1 MKKNKNVNSRMTKL
15 SGGLLAVVLAP
26 GAAFACACGCGVF
39 EVGTSSMLPEGP
51 GGMGFL
57 TYALQDQNQNWSDS
71 SKAPAANNGDKEIRT
86 DFMSAGLQYMFNGSW
101 GVEAELPFAYRN
113 FKTITANP
121 NVPAGTLASVNWF
134 SLGDIRIHAIYT
146 GFSPD
151 LSSGLDLGLRLPT
164 GSFSHENAWGDVD
177 RDSEIG
183 SGSTDIL
190 LGGFYRGNF
199 GPNQNFGWFAQVEAD
214 LPVLTQAD
222 YRPGFELDA
231 AAGVEYHG
239 FSLGRLKI
247 SPLAQVIV
255 SERTRDL
262 GNDAAGGAN
271 GGNDGVNSGYTRVL
285 LSPGIEFHLHPLVLY
300 ADVEVPVFEH
310 VTGNQLVAPALFKVS
325 LSYMF

>member
-1 MKKNKNVNSRMTKL
+1 MKKAGL
-15 SGGLLAVVLAP
+15 GLLAGVLAP
-26 GAAFACACGCGVF
+26 GAAWACACGCGVF
-39 EVGTSSMLPEGP
+39 EVGTSSMLPDGP
-51 GGMGFL
+51 GGMAFL
-57 TYALQDQNQNWSDS
+57 DYDFQDQNQNWSDS
-71 SKAPAANNGDKEIRT
+71 SKAPAANNGDREIRT
-86 DFMSAGLQYMFNGSW
+86 DFITAGLQYMFNPSW
-101 GVEAELPFAYRN
+101 GVQLELPFAYRN
-113 FKTITANP
+113 FKTVTANP
-121 NVPAGTLASVNWF
+121 NVPPNTLTSVNWF
-134 SLGDIRIHAIYT
+134 SLGDIRIKAIYT

-164 GSFSHENAWGDVD
+164 GSFSHENAYGDVD

-190 LGGFYRGNF
+190 LGGFYRGNLTQ
-199 GPNQNFGWFAQVEAD
+199 NQKWGWFAQAEAD

-231 AAGVEYHG
+231 AAGVDYQG
-239 FSLGRLKI
+239 LSLGRLNI

-271 GGNDGVNSGYTRVL
+271 DGNDGVNSGYTRVL
-285 LSPGIEFHLHPLVLY
+285 LSPGIEFHLHPVKLY
-300 ADVEVPVFEH
+300 ADMEVPVFEH
-310 VTGNQLVAPALFKVS
+310 VTGNQLVAPVLFKVS

>member
-1 MKKNKNVNSRMTKL
+1 MKDKKMNSQMKMAGL
-15 SGGLLAVVLAP
+15 GLLAGVLTP
-26 GAAFACACGCGVF
+26 GAAWACACGCGVF

-57 TYALQDQNQNWSDS
+57 TYAFQDQNQNWSDS
-71 SKAPAANNGDKEIRT
+71 SKAPAANNDDKEIRT
-86 DFMSAGLQYMFNGSW
+86 DFLSAGLQYMFNRDW
-101 GVEAELPFAYRN
+101 GIEAELPFAYRN
-113 FKTITANP
+113 FKTVTANP
-121 NVPAGTLASVNWF
+121 NVPAGTLASINWF

-151 LSSGLDLGLRLPT
+151 LTSGLDFGVRLPT

-183 SGSTDIL
+183 TGSTDIL
-190 LGGFYRGNF
+190 VGGFYRASLG
-199 GPNQNFGWFAQVEAD
+199 QAQKWDWFAQAEAD

-231 AAGVEYHG
+231 AAGVDYKG
-239 FSLGRLKI
+239 LSLGRLKI
-247 SPLAQVIV
+247 APLAQVIL

-271 GGNDGVNSGYTRVL
+271 DGNNGVNSGYTRVL
-285 LSPGIEFHLHPLVLY
+285 LSPGVEFHLHPVKLY
-300 ADVEVPVFEH
+300 ADVEIPVFAH
-310 VTGNQLVAPALFKVS
+310 VAGNQLVAPVLFKVN

>member
-1 MKKNKNVNSRMTKL
+1 
-15 SGGLLAVVLAP
+15 
-26 GAAFACACGCGVF
+26 
-39 EVGTSSMLPEGP
+39 VGTSSMLPDGP
-51 GGMGFL
+51 GGTAFL
-57 TYALQDQNQNWSDS
+57 DYAFQDQNQNWSDS
-71 SKAPAANNGDKEIRT
+71 SKAPAANNDDKEIRT
-86 DFMSAGLQYMFNGSW
+86 DFITAGLQYMFNRSW

-113 FKTITANP
+113 FKTVTANP
-121 NVPAGTLASVNWF
+121 NVPDGTLASINWF
-134 SLGDIRIHAIYT
+134 SLGDIRIKAVYT

-151 LSSGLDLGLRLPT
+151 LSSGLDLGVKLPT
-164 GSFSHENAWGDVD
+164 
-177 RDSEIG
+177 G

-190 LGGFYRGNF
+190 VGGFYRGNF
-199 GPNQNFGWFAQVEAD
+199 TWNQNFGWFAQAEAD

-239 FSLGRLKI
+239 FSFGRLNI

-271 GGNDGVNSGYTRVL
+271 GGNNGVNSGYTRVL
-285 LSPGIEFHLHPLVLY
+285 LSPGIEFHLHPVKLY
-300 ADVEVPVFEH
+300 ADVEVPVFAH
-310 VTGNQLVAPALFKVS
+310 VAGNQLVAPVLFKLN

>member
-1 MKKNKNVNSRMTKL
+1 
-15 SGGLLAVVLAP
+15 
-26 GAAFACACGCGVF
+26 
-39 EVGTSSMLPEGP
+39 MLPEGP

-57 TYALQDQNQNWSDS
+57 TYAFQDQNQNWSDS
-71 SKAPAANNGDKEIRT
+71 SKAPAANNDDKEIRT
-86 DFMSAGLQYMFNGSW
+86 DFMSAGLQYFFNSSW

-113 FKTITANP
+113 FKTVTANP
-121 NVPAGTLASVNWF
+121 NVPAGTLATINWF
-134 SLGDIRIHAIYT
+134 SLGDVRIHAIYT

-164 GSFSHENAWGDVD
+164 GSFSHENAYDDVD

-190 LGGFYRGNF
+190 LGGFHRGNL
-199 GPNQNFGWFAQVEAD
+199 GQNQNFGWFAQAEAD
-214 LPVLTQAD
+214 LPMLTQAD

-231 AAGVEYHG
+231 AAGVDYHG

-271 GGNDGVNSGYTRVL
+271 DGNNGKNSGYTRVL
-285 LSPGIEFHLHPLVLY
+285 LSPAIEFHLHPVLLY
-300 ADVEVPVFEH
+300 ADVEVPVFAH
-310 VTGNQLVAPALFKVS
+310 VTGNQLVAPILFKVN

>member
-1 MKKNKNVNSRMTKL
+1 MKNKRMNSQMKKAGL
-15 SGGLLAVVLAP
+15 GLLAGVLTP
-26 GAAFACACGCGVF
+26 GAAWACACGCGVF

-57 TYALQDQNQNWSDS
+57 TYAFQDQNQNWSDS
-71 SKAPAANNGDKEIRT
+71 SKAPAANNDDKEIRT
-86 DFMSAGLQYMFNGSW
+86 DFMSAGLQYMFNRSW

-113 FKTITANP
+113 FKTVTANP
-121 NVPAGTLASVNWF
+121 NVPANTVTSVNWW

-151 LSSGLDLGLRLPT
+151 LSSGLDLGLKLPT
-164 GSFSHENAWGDVD
+164 GSFSHENAYDDVD

-183 SGSTDIL
+183 TGSTDIL
-190 LGGFYRGNF
+190 LGGFHRGNF
-199 GPNQNFGWFAQVEAD
+199 GPNQNFGWFVQAEAD

-231 AAGVEYHG
+231 AAGVDYHG

-247 SPLAQVIV
+247 SPLAQVIF

-271 GGNDGVNSGYTRVL
+271 DGNNGENSGYTRVL
-285 LSPGIEFHLHPLVLY
+285 LSPAIELHLHPVILY
-300 ADVEVPVFEH
+300 ADVEVPVFVH
-310 VTGNQLVAPALFKVS
+310 VTGNQLVTPVLFK
-325 LSYMF
+325 LNLTYMF

>member
-1 MKKNKNVNSRMTKL
+1 MKKRNLYSQIKKVSF
-15 SGGLLAVVLAP
+15 GAVAGVLAP
-26 GAAFACACGCGVF
+26 GAAFGCACGCGVF

-57 TYALQDQNQNWSDS
+57 TYAFQDQNQNWSDS
-71 SKAPAANNGDKEIRT
+71 SKAPAANNDDKEIRT
-86 DFMSAGLQYMFNGSW
+86 DFMSAGLQYFFNSSW

-113 FKTITANP
+113 FKTVTANP
-121 NVPAGTLASVNWF
+121 NVPAGTLATINWF
-134 SLGDIRIHAIYT
+134 SLGDVRIHAIYT

-164 GSFSHENAWGDVD
+164 GSFSHENAYDDVD

-190 LGGFYRGNF
+190 LGGFHRGNL
-199 GPNQNFGWFAQVEAD
+199 GQNQNFGWFAQAEAD
-214 LPVLTQAD
+214 LPMLTQAD

-231 AAGVEYHG
+231 AAGVDYHG

-271 GGNDGVNSGYTRVL
+271 DGNNGKNSGYTRVL
-285 LSPGIEFHLHPLVLY
+285 LSPAIEFHLHPVLLY
-300 ADVEVPVFEH
+300 ADVEVPVFAH
-310 VTGNQLVAPALFKVS
+310 VTGNQLVAPILFKVN

>member
-1 MKKNKNVNSRMTKL
+1 MKKRNLNSQIKKM
-15 SGGLLAVVLAP
+15 SCGWLAVALVP
-26 GAAFACACGCGVF
+26 GAAFGCACGCGVY
-39 EVGTSSMLPEGP
+39 EVATSSMLPEGP
-51 GGMGFL
+51 GGMAFL
-57 TYALQDQNQNWSDS
+57 NYDFQDQNQNWSDS
-71 SKAPAANNGDKEIRT
+71 SKAPAANNDDKEIRT
-86 DFMSAGLQYMFNGSW
+86 DFISAGVQYFFNRSW
-101 GVEAELPFAYRN
+101 GIEAELPFAYRN
-113 FKTITANP
+113 FKTVTANP
-121 NVPAGTLASVNWF
+121 NVPDGTLTSVNWF

-151 LSSGLDLGLRLPT
+151 LSSGLDLGLKLPT

-190 LGGFYRGNF
+190 LGGFHRGYLFNH
-199 GPNQNFGWFAQVEAD
+199 QQWGWFVQGEAD

-231 AAGVEYHG
+231 AAGIDYTG
-239 FSLGRLKI
+239 ISLGRLHV
-247 SPLAQVIV
+247 SPLAQVIL

-271 GGNDGVNSGYTRVL
+271 DGNDGINSGYTRVL
-285 LSPGIEFHLHPLVLY
+285 LSPGIEFHLHPVKLY
-300 ADVEVPVFEH
+300 ADVEIPVFQH
-310 VTGNQLVAPALFKVS
+310 VAGNQLVASALFKVN

>member
-1 MKKNKNVNSRMTKL
+1 MKNKNMNSRMKKTSL
-15 SGGLLAVVLAP
+15 GLLAGIWAP
-26 GAAFACACGCGVF
+26 SAAWACACGCGVF
-39 EVGTSSMLPEGP
+39 EVGTSSMLPDGP
-51 GGMGFL
+51 GGTAFL
-57 TYALQDQNQNWSDS
+57 DYAFQDQNQNWSDS
-71 SKAPAANNGDKEIRT
+71 SKAPAANNDDKEIRT
-86 DFMSAGLQYMFNGSW
+86 DFITAGLQYMFNRSW

-113 FKTITANP
+113 FKTVTANP
-121 NVPAGTLASVNWF
+121 NVPDGTLASINWF
-134 SLGDIRIHAIYT
+134 SLGDIRIKAVYT

-151 LSSGLDLGLRLPT
+151 LSSGLDLGVKLPT
-164 GSFSHENAWGDVD
+164 GSFSHENAFGDVD

-190 LGGFYRGNF
+190 VGGFYRGNF
-199 GPNQNFGWFAQVEAD
+199 TWNQNFGWFAQAEAD

-239 FSLGRLKI
+239 FSFGRLNI

-271 GGNDGVNSGYTRVL
+271 GGNNGVNSGYTRVL
-285 LSPGIEFHLHPLVLY
+285 LSPGIEFHLHPVKLY
-300 ADVEVPVFEH
+300 ADVEVPVFAH
-310 VTGNQLVAPALFKVS
+310 VAGNQLVAPVLFKLN